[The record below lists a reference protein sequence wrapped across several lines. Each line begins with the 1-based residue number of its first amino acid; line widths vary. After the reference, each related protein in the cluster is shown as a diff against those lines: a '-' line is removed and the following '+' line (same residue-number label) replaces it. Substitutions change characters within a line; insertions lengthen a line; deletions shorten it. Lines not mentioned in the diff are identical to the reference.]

1 MSRIVVCASRSH
13 GNTRKV
19 ADVMAKVLDAQ
30 VVSPADVDAS
40 ELASCDLVGFGSGVY
55 AMRLDAELRE
65 LVDSLPP
72 GEGRHVFLFATS
84 GAPELPWLGFTR
96 EVRNALES
104 RGYRL
109 DGTFTCRGWDT
120 WGPLGCFGGLNRG
133 RPNAPDLRNAERFAA
148 ELRDRHMTTPVTTT
162 SQHRTAS

>member
-13 GNTRKV
+13 GNTRKI
-19 ADVMAKVLDAQ
+19 AEVMAEVLDAR
-30 VVSPADVDAS
+30 VLSPADVDAS
-40 ELASCDLVGFGSGVY
+40 ELASHDLVGFGSGVY

-65 LVDSLPP
+65 LVDSLPA

-96 EVRNALES
+96 EVRDALES

-120 WGPLGCFGGLNRG
+120 WGPLGCVGGLNRG
-133 RPNAPDLRNAERFAA
+133 RPNARDLRNAERFAV
-148 ELRDRHMTTPVTTT
+148 ELRDRRMTKPVTTI